1 MSVKKFTLKTLI
13 TVSLLLTLSA
23 AIAEEDRASWLFVQT
38 ATELTSDGDTLT
50 IPYEREVFAFTDRPN
65 RKHAYLNAM
74 ELTSLWNTGENNFGE
89 NPPNAVLTWV
99 SDGEVQEAEIVLVAA
114 KVGNLGRSMTY
125 TIRWEAGEAIPMRA
139 GNVSLFIDI
148 GMDAYLFS

>member
-1 MSVKKFTLKTLI
+1 MKTIQSVFFIALFSLAC
-13 TVSLLLTLSA
+13 VSANA
-23 AIAEEDRASWLFVQT
+23 AEGDSQWLFVQT
-38 ATELTSDGDTLT
+38 AAEFTSDGDTLT

-65 RKHAYLNAM
+65 RQHAYLNAM